1 MVTHRL
7 SLEHELYTIYS
18 VCLKLQPVLPSLRKT
33 MLQTHLTSSF
43 TKLSTKLL
51 LTAAI
56 ALSLSACQSTGTE
69 DEQSIA
75 KQTGSA
81 LTLKSIYQDKAF
93 KSEKIGQIRW
103 LKDGSGYLAIE
114 DSKES
119 EASDIE
125 IKSEHEQKDQAVHE
139 ENISKDIVRY
149 DSKTLTRTVL
159 VTAKQLT
166 PQGAEAALTID
177 DYLFSKDNSK
187 LLIYTNSEKVW
198 RSNSRGDYWLF
209 DFSNNKLSQL
219 GGKNVAKS
227 QLMFAKFSPDNK
239 QVAYVLNNNIYVQS
253 LNDMSITQLTN
264 SAGNGIINGLF
275 DWVYE
280 EEFMIRD
287 GFRWSPDSKKIAY
300 WQLDTSGSKDFIMI
314 NNTDA
319 LYPTLTKFP
328 YPKVGEDNA
337 LAKVGIVNLASK
349 KTIWTK
355 LPNNSRNMYIP
366 RMNWSG
372 NSSEILV
379 QHVNRKQD
387 TNHLYLAN
395 VTSGKVKLVMTE
407 QEENF
412 LDFFDDARWLDK
424 GNSFIWTSERSGWR
438 HLYRISRDG
447 KTVTNLTEGEF
458 DITSIKAVDEKS
470 GWLYFIASP
479 TNVSQR
485 YLYRSK
491 LDGSLSN
498 QRVTPTEYAG
508 FNQYQMAENGSWAI
522 HSYSSFTKPTSK
534 YLVSMPADDNVS
546 SAEQNLHEKKHSL
559 MTNDKL
565 KAKLAQLD
573 IAQTEFF
580 QVKAQDG
587 LVLDGYITR
596 PANFDASKKYPIIFY
611 VYGEAWGQTVQ
622 DKWRGNAFIWD
633 QMLTQQGFI
642 VASVDNRGT
651 RAPKGQE
658 WRKSIYGGV
667 GILSSRDQSD
677 ALKAM
682 AKRWSY
688 IDTDRVGIWGH
699 SGGGSMTLNM
709 LFRYPEQYHVGI
721 SSAPVVDQL
730 LYDTIYQERY
740 SGLLEDHAEG
750 YKQGSPITH
759 AENLQGKLL
768 LVHGTGDDNVH
779 YQGSERL
786 INKLVEYNKQFEF
799 MSYPNRSH
807 SLREGK
813 GTTLH
818 YKTMKTEFFKE
829 NLLEK

>member
-1 MVTHRL
+1 
-7 SLEHELYTIYS
+7 
-18 VCLKLQPVLPSLRKT
+18 
-33 MLQTHLTSSF
+33 MLTQRF
-43 TKLSTKLL
+43 TFSKLSVKL
-51 LTAAI
+51 I
-56 ALSLSACQSTGTE
+56 LSA
-69 DEQSIA
+69 
-75 KQTGSA
+75 A
-81 LTLKSIYQDKAF
+81 LTLPIMACQNTAIDNTQAQQTSTAQLSLKSIYQDKDF

-114 DSKES
+114 APKNKESDSKKENK
-119 EASDIE
+119 DKE
-125 IKSEHEQKDQAVHE
+125 IVQ
-139 ENISKDIVRY
+139 Y
-149 DSKTLTRTVL
+149 DSSTLDRTVL
-159 VTAKQLT
+159 VTVEQLT
-166 PQGAEAALTID
+166 PTDAEEALNID
-177 DYLFSKDNSK
+177 NYIFSDDRSK
-187 LLIYTNSEKVW
+187 LLIYTNSKKVW

-209 DFSNNKLSQL
+209 NFSNNKLTQL
-219 GGKNVAKS
+219 GGKEVASS
-227 QLMFAKFSPDNK
+227 QLMFAKFSPDASK
-239 QVAYVLNNNIYVQS
+239 VAFVLNNNIYVQS
-253 LNDMSITQLTN
+253 LSNMNITQLTN
-264 SAGNGIINGLF
+264 TAGNGIINGLF

-280 EEFMIRD
+280 EEFTIKD
-287 GFRWSPDSKKIAY
+287 GFRWSPDGEKIAY

-314 NNTDA
+314 NNTDE

-337 LAKVGIVNLASK
+337 LAKVGIVNLANQ
-349 KTIWTK
+349 KTTWAK

-372 NSSEILV
+372 NSTEILV

-387 TNHLYLAN
+387 TNNLYLTNA
-395 VTSGKVKLVMTE
+395 TSGKVKLVMTE
-407 QEENF
+407 QEESF
-412 LDFFDDARWLDK
+412 LDFFDDARWLDDGK
-424 GNSFIWTSERSGWR
+424 SFIWTSERSGWR

-447 KTVTNLTEGEF
+447 KTVTNLTKGEF
-458 DITSIKAVDEKS
+458 DITDIKAVDEKS

-479 TNVSQR
+479 KNVAQR

-498 QRVTPTEYAG
+498 QRVTPNEYAG

-522 HSYSSFTKPTSK
+522 HSHSSFAKPTSK
-534 YLVSMPADDNVS
+534 YLVNINSTENNV
-546 SAEQNLHEKKHSL
+546 HEKKHTL

-565 KAKLAQLD
+565 NAKLAKLN

-580 QVKAQDG
+580 QVEAQDG
-587 LVLDGYITR
+587 VVLDGYITR
-596 PANFDASKKYPIIFY
+596 PANFDPSKSYPIIFY

-622 DKWRGNAFIWD
+622 DKWRGDKFIWD

-651 RAPKGQE
+651 RAPKGQA

-682 AKRWSY
+682 AQRWSY

-721 SSAPVVDQL
+721 SSAPVADQL

-750 YKQGSPITH
+750 YKEGSPITH
-759 AENLQGKLL
+759 AANLQGKLL

-829 NLLEK
+829 HLLGK

>member
-1 MVTHRL
+1 
-7 SLEHELYTIYS
+7 
-18 VCLKLQPVLPSLRKT
+18 
-33 MLQTHLTSSF
+33 MLQKYLTSSLV
-43 TKLSTKLL
+43 KLSAKLL
-51 LTAAI
+51 FTTGL
-56 ALSLSACQSTGTE
+56 ALSLSACQSTDSDDNKPT
-69 DEQSIA
+69 A

-81 LTLKSIYQDKAF
+81 LSLEAIYQDNAF
-93 KSEKIGQIRW
+93 KSEQIGQIRW
-103 LKDGSGYLAIE
+103 LKDGSSYLAIE
-114 DSKES
+114 DSTDSKT
-119 EASDIE
+119 EASENKDAKSTSKE
-125 IKSEHEQKDQAVHE
+125 IVQ
-139 ENISKDIVRY
+139 Y

-159 VTAKQLT
+159 VTSKQLT
-166 PQGAEAALTID
+166 PADTEEALEID
-177 DYLFSKDNSK
+177 NYTFSDDRSK
-187 LLIYTNSEKVW
+187 LLIYTNSKKVW
-198 RSNSRGDYWLF
+198 RSKSRGDYWLF
-209 DFSNNKLSQL
+209 DFSNNKLSRI
-219 GGKNVAKS
+219 GGKDIADS
-227 QLMFAKFSPDNK
+227 QLMFAKFSPDDK
-239 QVAYVLNNNIYVQS
+239 QVAYVLNNNIYVQQ
-253 LNDMSITQLTN
+253 LNNMNITQLTN

-287 GFRWSPDSKKIAY
+287 GFRWSPDSTKIAY

-314 NNTDA
+314 NNTDE
-319 LYPTLTKFP
+319 LYPTLTTFP
-328 YPKVGEDNA
+328 YPKVGEENA
-337 LAKVGIVNLASK
+337 LAKVGIVDLTSK
-349 KTIWTK
+349 KTTWTK
-355 LPNNSRNMYIP
+355 LPGNSRNMYIP

-372 NSSEILV
+372 NSREILV

-387 TNHLYLAN
+387 TNHLYLADVN
-395 VTSGKVKLVMTE
+395 NGKVKLVMTE
-407 QEENF
+407 KEESF
-412 LDFFDDARWLDK
+412 IDFVDDARWLDR

-447 KTVTNLTEGEF
+447 KTFTNLTDGDF
-458 DITSIKAVDEKS
+458 DITEIKAVDEQS

-479 TNVSQR
+479 TNVAQR

-522 HSYSSFTKPTSK
+522 HSHSSFAKPTRK
-534 YLVSMPADDNVS
+534 FLVNIPANQTGAADKIIH
-546 SAEQNLHEKKHSL
+546 QKKHTL
-559 MTNDKL
+559 MTNSKL
-565 KAKLAQLD
+565 NAKLATLEL
-573 IAQTEFF
+573 AQTEFF

-596 PANFDASKKYPIIFY
+596 PAGFDASKKYPIIFY

-622 DKWRGNAFIWD
+622 DKWRGNAFMWD
-633 QMLTQQGFI
+633 QMLTQQGYI

-651 RAPKGQE
+651 RAPKGQA

-682 AKRWSY
+682 TERWSY
-688 IDTDRVGIWGH
+688 IDSNRVGIWGH

-721 SSAPVVDQL
+721 SSAPVADQL

-759 AENLQGKLL
+759 AANLQGKLL

-786 INKLVEYNKQFEF
+786 INELVEHNKQFEF

-807 SLREGK
+807 SLREGE

-829 NLLEK
+829 NLMNKSLY

>member
-1 MVTHRL
+1 MRQ
-7 SLEHELYTIYS
+7 
-18 VCLKLQPVLPSLRKT
+18 K
-33 MLQTHLTSSF
+33 HLTASLVKFSA
-43 TKLSTKLL
+43 KLL
-51 LTAAI
+51 LTSTI
-56 ALSLSACQSTGTE
+56 AFSLSACQSSNVNSGAANV
-69 DEQSIA
+69 EQ
-75 KQTGSA
+75 TDSA
-81 LTLKSIYQDKAF
+81 LTLAKIYQDKTF
-93 KSEKIGQIRW
+93 KSESIGQIRW
-103 LKDGSGYLAIE
+103 LKDGTGYLAIE
-114 DSKES
+114 DAKPSDVNNDSAKEKSKE
-119 EASDIE
+119 
-125 IKSEHEQKDQAVHE
+125 
-139 ENISKDIVRY
+139 IVQY
-149 DSKTLTRTVL
+149 DSKTLTRTIL
-159 VTAKQLT
+159 VTAEQLT
-166 PQGAEAALTID
+166 PSGASAALSID
-177 DYLFSKDNSK
+177 DYTFSDDRSK
-187 LLIYTNSEKVW
+187 LLIYTNSKKVW
-198 RSNSRGDYWLF
+198 RSKSRGDYWLY
-209 DFSNNKLSQL
+209 DFSSNQLSQL
-219 GGKNVAKS
+219 GGKNVDAS
-227 QLMFAKFSPDNK
+227 QLMFAKFSPDASK
-239 QVAYVLNNNIYVQS
+239 VAYVLHNNIYLQNLQS
-253 LNDMSITQLTN
+253 KNITQLTN

-287 GFRWSPDSKKIAY
+287 GFRWSPDGKKIAY

-314 NNTDA
+314 NNTDE

-337 LAKVGIVNLASK
+337 LAKVGIVDLSNQ
-349 KTIWTK
+349 KTTWTK

-372 NSSEILV
+372 NSKEILV

-395 VTSGKVKLVMTE
+395 ANSGKVKLVTTE
-407 QEENF
+407 REESF
-412 LDFFDDARWLDK
+412 LDFFDDARWLDN

-447 KTVTNLTEGEF
+447 KTVTNLTQGEF
-458 DITSIKAVDEKS
+458 DITNIKAVDEKN

-479 TNVSQR
+479 KDVAQR

-498 QRVTPTEYAG
+498 QRVTPSEYAG
-508 FNQYQMAENGSWAI
+508 FNQYQMAANGSWAI
-522 HSYSSFTKPTSK
+522 HSHSSFAKPTSK
-534 YLVSMPADDNVS
+534 YLVNIASSDNSV
-546 SAEQNLHEKKHSL
+546 HEKKHTL

-565 KAKLAQLD
+565 NAKLAQLD

-651 RAPKGQE
+651 RAPKGQA

-721 SSAPVVDQL
+721 SSAPVADQL

-740 SGLLEDHAEG
+740 SGLLEAHAEG

-759 AENLQGKLL
+759 AANLQGKLL

-786 INKLVEYNKQFEF
+786 INKLIEHNKQFEF

-807 SLREGK
+807 SIREGK
-813 GTTLH
+813 GTTMH
-818 YKTMKTEFFKE
+818 YKTMKTNFFVE
-829 NLLEK
+829 HLLAK

>member
-1 MVTHRL
+1 MRQ
-7 SLEHELYTIYS
+7 
-18 VCLKLQPVLPSLRKT
+18 K
-33 MLQTHLTSSF
+33 HLTFSLV
-43 TKLSTKLL
+43 KLSAKLL
-51 LTAAI
+51 LTTAI
-56 ALSLSACQSTGTE
+56 ALSLSACQSTGSDDDIPTV
-69 DEQSIA
+69 
-75 KQTGSA
+75 KQTDSK
-81 LTLKSIYQDKAF
+81 LTLKAIYQDKAF

-103 LKDGSGYLAIE
+103 LKDGSGYLALETSTDEHSKKDKANNNEIS
-114 DSKES
+114 DSKAEDTS
-119 EASDIE
+119 KE
-125 IKSEHEQKDQAVHE
+125 IVQ
-139 ENISKDIVRY
+139 Y
-149 DSKTLTRTVL
+149 DSKTLTGTVL
-159 VTAKQLT
+159 VSTKQLT
-166 PQGAEAALTID
+166 PAGAKKALEID
-177 DYLFSKDNSK
+177 NYIFSDDRSK
-187 LLIYTNSEKVW
+187 LLIYTNSQKVW
-198 RSNSRGDYWLF
+198 RSKSRGDYWLF
-209 DFSNNKLSQL
+209 DFSTNKLSQL
-219 GGKNVAKS
+219 GGKGVADS
-227 QLMFAKFSPDNK
+227 QLMFAKFSPDAK

-253 LNDMSITQLTN
+253 INDMSITQLTN

-287 GFRWSPDSKKIAY
+287 GFRWSPNGKKIAY
-300 WQLDTSGSKDFIMI
+300 WQLDTRGSKDFIMI
-314 NNTDA
+314 NNTDE

-337 LAKVGIVNLASK
+337 LAKVGIVDLTSK
-349 KTIWTK
+349 KTTWTK
-355 LPNNSRNMYIP
+355 LPNNSRDMYIP

-372 NSSEILV
+372 NSEEILV
-379 QHVNRKQD
+379 QHLNRKQD

-395 VTSGKVKLVMTE
+395 ANSGKVTLVMTE
-407 QEENF
+407 KEESF
-412 LDFFDDARWLDK
+412 IDFVDDARWLDN

-447 KTVTNLTEGEF
+447 KNVKNLTDGDF
-458 DITSIKAVDEKS
+458 DITEIKAVDEKY
-470 GWLYFIASP
+470 GWLYFMASP
-479 TNVSQR
+479 TNVTQR

-498 QRVTPTEYAG
+498 QRVTPDEYVG

-522 HSYSSFTKPTSK
+522 HSYSSFAKPTSK
-534 YLVSMPADDNVS
+534 YLINIPLTPGSV
-546 SAEQNLHEKKHSL
+546 HKKKHTL
-559 MTNDKL
+559 MRNEKL
-565 KAKLAQLD
+565 KNKLASLEL
-573 IAQTEFF
+573 AQTEFF
-580 QVKAQDG
+580 QVEAQDG
-587 LVLDGYITR
+587 LILDGYITR

-633 QMLTQQGFI
+633 QLLAQQGYI
-642 VASVDNRGT
+642 IASVDNRGT
-651 RAPKGQE
+651 RAPRGKA

-682 AKRWSY
+682 IDRWSY
-688 IDTDRVGIWGH
+688 IDSNRVGIWGH

-709 LFRYPEQYHVGI
+709 LFRYPEQYNVGI
-721 SSAPVVDQL
+721 SSAPVTDQR

-759 AENLQGKLL
+759 AANLQGKLL
-768 LVHGTGDDNVH
+768 LIHGTGDDNVH

-818 YKTMKTEFFKE
+818 YKTMKTEFFNKH
-829 NLLEK
+829 LLPQ

>member
-1 MVTHRL
+1 
-7 SLEHELYTIYS
+7 
-18 VCLKLQPVLPSLRKT
+18 
-33 MLQTHLTSSF
+33 MLQRHLTSSIV
-43 TKLSTKLL
+43 KLSAKLL
-51 LTAAI
+51 VTTVI
-56 ALSLSACQSTGTE
+56 ALSLSACQSTNE
-69 DEQSIA
+69 KPNKPAVQ
-75 KQTGSA
+75 QTGSA
-81 LTLKSIYQDKAF
+81 LSLKAIYQDKAF

-103 LKDGSGYLAIE
+103 LKDGSGYLALE
-114 DSKES
+114 TSKES
-119 EASDIE
+119 ENED
-125 IKSEHEQKDQAVHE
+125 SESK
-139 ENISKDIVRY
+139 SKDIVQY
-149 DSKTLTRTVL
+149 DSASLNRTVL

-166 PQGAEAALTID
+166 PAGTKEALKID
-177 DYLFSKDNSK
+177 NYLFSKDNSK
-187 LLIYTNSEKVW
+187 LLIYTNSKKVW
-198 RSNSRGDYWLF
+198 RSKSRGDYWLF
-209 DFSNNKLSQL
+209 DFSNNQLSQL
-219 GGKNVAKS
+219 GGKDVASS
-227 QLMFAKFSPDNK
+227 QLMFAKFSPDASK
-239 QVAYVLNNNIYVQS
+239 VAFVLNNNIYVQN
-253 LNDMSITQLTN
+253 LTTMNIVQLTN

-287 GFRWSPDSKKIAY
+287 GFRWSPNGKKIAY

-314 NNTDA
+314 NNTDE

-337 LAKVGIVNLASK
+337 LAKVGVVDLSSK
-349 KTIWTK
+349 KTTWTK

-395 VTSGKVKLVMTE
+395 ANSGKVKLVMTE
-407 QEENF
+407 KEETF
-412 LDFFDDARWLDK
+412 IDFVDDAKWLDK

-447 KTVTNLTEGEF
+447 KTITNLTDGDF
-458 DITSIKAVDEKS
+458 DITEIKAIDEKA

-479 TNVSQR
+479 DNVSQR

-498 QRVTPTEYAG
+498 QRVTPTNYAG
-508 FNQYQMAENGSWAI
+508 FNTYQMAENGSWAI
-522 HSYSSFTKPTSK
+522 HSHSSFAKPTSK
-534 YLVSMPADDNVS
+534 YLVNIASTENSV
-546 SAEQNLHEKKHSL
+546 HEKKHTL
-559 MTNDKL
+559 MTNDEL
-565 KAKLAQLD
+565 NAKLAKIDL
-573 IAQTEFF
+573 AQTEFF

-622 DKWRGNAFIWD
+622 DKWRGDKFLWD
-633 QMLTQQGFI
+633 QMLTQQGYI

-651 RAPKGQE
+651 RAPKGQA

-682 AKRWSY
+682 TERWSY
-688 IDTDRVGIWGH
+688 IDSNRVGIWGH

-721 SSAPVVDQL
+721 SSAPVADQL

-750 YKQGSPITH
+750 YKEGSPINH
-759 AENLQGKLL
+759 AQNLQGKLL

-786 INKLVEYNKQFEF
+786 INKLVEHLI
-799 MSYPNRSH
+799 S
-807 SLREGK
+807 SLNLCL
-813 GTTLH
+813 TL
-818 YKTMKTEFFKE
+818 TVAIA
-829 NLLEK
+829 

>member
-1 MVTHRL
+1 
-7 SLEHELYTIYS
+7 
-18 VCLKLQPVLPSLRKT
+18 
-33 MLQTHLTSSF
+33 MLLIHLN
-43 TKLSTKLL
+43 
-51 LTAAI
+51 AAI
-56 ALSLSACQSTGTE
+56 AKLSAKLILTTFIALPLTACQSTDSQDTNRQNE
-69 DEQSIA
+69 NTQLEQA
-75 KQTGSA
+75 NTQ
-81 LTLKSIYQDKAF
+81 LTLSSIYQDKVF
-93 KSEKIGQIRW
+93 QSEKIGQIRW

-114 DSKES
+114 TPKDTVDDDSENQAKE
-119 EASDIE
+119 
-125 IKSEHEQKDQAVHE
+125 
-139 ENISKDIVRY
+139 IVQY
-149 DSKTLTRTVL
+149 DSATLKRTVL
-159 VTAKQLT
+159 VSTKQLT
-166 PQGAEAALTID
+166 PANAEQALNID
-177 DYLFSKDNSK
+177 DYVFSDDRSK
-187 LLIYTNSEKVW
+187 LLIYTNSKKVW

-209 DFSNNKLSQL
+209 NFSTKKLEQL
-219 GGKNVAKS
+219 GGQNVPDS
-227 QLMFAKFSPDNK
+227 QLMFAKFSPDASK
-239 QVAYVLNNNIYVQS
+239 VAYVLNNNIYLQNLS
-253 LNDMSITQLTN
+253 SMNISQLTN
-264 SAGNGIINGLF
+264 IENDGIINGLF

-280 EEFMIRD
+280 EEFGIRD
-287 GFRWSPDSKKIAY
+287 GFRWSPDGKKIAY
-300 WQLDTSGSKDFIMI
+300 WQLDTRGSKDFIMI
-314 NNTDA
+314 NNTDE

-328 YPKVGEDNA
+328 YPKVGEENA
-337 LAKVGIVNLASK
+337 LAKIGVVDLKSN
-349 KTIWTK
+349 KTTWTK

-372 NSSEILV
+372 NSKEILV

-395 VTSGKVKLVMTE
+395 VSNGNVKLIMTE
-407 QEENF
+407 KEESF
-412 LDFFDDARWLDK
+412 LDFVDDARWLNQ
-424 GNSFIWTSERSGWR
+424 GESFIWTSERSGWR

-447 KTVTNLTEGEF
+447 NTITNLTDGDF
-458 DITSIKAVDEKS
+458 DITSIKTVDEKS

-479 TNVSQR
+479 KNVSQR

-491 LDGSLSN
+491 LDGSLAN

-508 FNQYQMAENGSWAI
+508 FNQYQMAKNGSWAI
-522 HSYSSFTKPTSK
+522 HSHSSFSQPTRK
-534 YLVSMPADDNVS
+534 YLVNILTEENTVH
-546 SAEQNLHEKKHSL
+546 QKKHTL
-559 MTNDKL
+559 MTNDEL
-565 KAKLAQLD
+565 NNKLAKIKL
-573 IAQTEFF
+573 AQTEFF

-596 PANFDASKKYPIIFY
+596 PANFDPSKQYPIIFY

-651 RAPKGQE
+651 RAPRGQE

-677 ALKAM
+677 ALTAM
-682 AKRWSY
+682 SKRWSY
-688 IDTDRVGIWGH
+688 IDTNRVGIWGH

-721 SSAPVVDQL
+721 SSAPVTDQL

-759 AENLQGKLL
+759 AHNLQGKLL

-786 INKLVEYNKQFEF
+786 INKLVEHNKAFEF

-807 SLREGK
+807 SLREGA

-818 YKTMKTEFFKE
+818 YKTMKTTFFIE
-829 NLLEK
+829 NLLTK